1 MWHLSSSLSD
11 EYKCIP
17 ELGDCAVGQTTTSKR
32 TPLTDFQHSIVFHD
46 PEAGKNWLL
55 MKQNHYF

>member
-17 ELGDCAVGQTTTSKR
+17 ELGDRAVGQTTTTLKPY
-32 TPLTDFQHSIVFHD
+32 PLTDFQHSIVFHD
-46 PEAGKNWLL
+46 PGLERTGC
-55 MKQNHYF
+55 